1 MPTATV
7 LQIPGHGDAP
17 LGIFIQRLQ
26 VLLKGSNVCLCLSDP
41 SVYPQFTGCRSREL
55 ETFRCWWSTGSFSN
69 LSEPGAL
76 AVFFQTKKA
85 GRYESDHH
93 GGIPQSALPAR
104 IRYNGPGTRQN
115 QDEACKEPHN
125 RGSEPSR
132 LRFCLRF
139 CLRSSW
145 RARHRALHSWGS
157 DSSGPSTPATSPRA
171 LSSGTGSGTPPH
183 PRRDSETSHD
193 PGLRLSCLSSLQQKD
208 WQECPEYTATV
219 ENECYFNKTYTYI
232 WTSYCMQLRATTQ
245 NTTYDEYCFTV
256 ENIVRPDPPVALNWT
271 LLNVSRSGL
280 NYDILVRW
288 APPPSAD
295 VKTGWMNL
303 KYQVHYR
310 PRNASYWDKLDLE
323 SGTQQ
328 SIYGLQ
334 TDTEYEV
341 RVRCKMSSFE
351 NFGEYSESMVIQ
363 VASIPSKESMFPTM
377 VLLVFG
383 VVGLLILLMLVIF
396 SQQQRLLVILL
407 PPVPAPKIKGI
418 DPELLKKGKM
428 DQLNSL
434 LSSQH
439 MYNQDT
445 YREDPWVEF
454 IQLDLDDVGEKSE
467 SSDTQRLLGLTRP
480 GPKGDDD
487 SGRAS
492 CYDPELLPDSE
503 GLLAAHCEM
512 EERHPL
518 VSDSG
523 PSTPSPEVAD
533 APFFPVQAQNVGQ
546 SWINMD
552 FYAQVSDVTP
562 AGGVVLSPG
571 LQSDT
576 PGKKKKDEDAGDE
589 ETEKEKQMQF
599 QLVVVDSDGGY
610 SPEGVARQVESSS
623 PYSPAPENAY
633 HALPLEP
640 GEEPQTWRGEYLAPD
655 GEAQTSYFVPEAA
668 PAPILPPVS
677 DYTVVQEVDGQ
688 HSLLLNPSA
697 PQSPAC
703 PPNPTKHLPSVPAV
717 PMGYL
722 TPELMENLSP

>member
-1 MPTATV
+1 MELRTSLSLLCV
-7 LQIPGHGDAP
+7 LLCM
-17 LGIFIQRLQ
+17 LGIQAISQHRDTPEDYTPGTHTPEDYTPDLPVF
-26 VLLKGSNVCLCLSDP
+26 P
-41 SVYPQFTGCRSREL
+41 HFTTCRSREQ
-55 ETFRCWWSTGSFSN
+55 ETFRCWWSAGTFSN

-76 AVFFQTKKA
+76 AVFFQMKT
-85 GRYESDHH
+85 
-93 GGIPQSALPAR
+93 
-104 IRYNGPGTRQN
+104 
-115 QDEACKEPHN
+115 
-125 RGSEPSR
+125 
-132 LRFCLRF
+132 
-139 CLRSSW
+139 
-145 RARHRALHSWGS
+145 
-157 DSSGPSTPATSPRA
+157 TP
-171 LSSGTGSGTPPH
+171 LS
-183 PRRDSETSHD
+183 
-193 PGLRLSCLSSLQQKD
+193 D

-219 ENECYFNKTYTYI
+219 ENECYFNKTFTQI
-232 WTSYCMQLRATTQ
+232 WTSYCVQLRATTQ
-245 NTTYDEYCFTV
+245 NITYDEYCFTV
-256 ENIVRPDPPVALNWT
+256 ENIVHPDPPVGLNWT

-280 NYDILVRW
+280 NFDILVRW

-295 VKTGWMNL
+295 VQTGWMSL
-303 KYQVHYR
+303 KYEVQYR
-310 PRNASYWDKLDLE
+310 QRNAFHWDKLELE

-334 TDTEYEV
+334 TDKEYEV
-341 RVRCKMSSFE
+341 RVHCKMSSFE
-351 NFGEYSESMVIQ
+351 NFGEFSDSIFVH
-363 VASIPSKESMFPTM
+363 VAPIPSKESMFPM
-377 VLLVFG
+377 KVLLVFG
-383 VVGLLILLMLVIF
+383 VLGLVILLMLVIF
-396 SQQQRLLVILL
+396 TQQQRLMVILL

-454 IQLDLDDVGEKSE
+454 IQLDLDDAGGKSD

-480 GPKGDDD
+480 GLKGDDD

-492 CYDPELLPDSE
+492 CYDPDLLPDPE

-518 VSDSG
+518 VSESG
-523 PSTPSPEVAD
+523 PSTPSPEAAD
-533 APFFPVQAQNVGQ
+533 APFFPVQTQPVGQ

-571 LQSDT
+571 QQSDT
-576 PGKKKKDEDAGDE
+576 PGKNPAEKKKKGEDAGDE
-589 ETEKEKQMQF
+589 EVEKEKKMQL
-599 QLVVVDSDGGY
+599 QLLVVGSDGGY
-610 SPEGVARQVESSS
+610 SPEVVARQVESSA

-633 HALPLEP
+633 HALPPEP
-640 GEEPQTWRGEYLAPD
+640 GEEPQTWSGGYLAAD
-655 GEAQTSYFVPEAA
+655 GEAQTPYFLPEAP
-668 PAPILPPVS
+668 PASILPPVS

-703 PPNPTKHLPSVPAV
+703 PPNPTKHLPSMPAV

-722 TPELMENLSP
+722 TPELLENLSP